1 MTGDRNAEQ
10 GPEPAEPSLSVEEAR
25 RRARRIHRDLSD
37 PVDEHFKASLAG
49 LSRGLGERLAQ
60 RPPHDPQTAAEKRR
74 AALVEYDL
82 DRKRRIKSALVVA
95 GGGALSGC
103 IAWGVVMLAQPFDDS
118 SPQVASAKRT
128 VPVEVAAVA
137 APPPPAPVDAAVVA
151 PPIQLA
157 SIGPVPV
164 PVAAPVATP
173 AVVETP
179 PPSLNRDEIR
189 ELQTKLRGFGFNPGP
204 VDGAA
209 GPMTLAAATRYRE
222 DRGLGQGEVIDRDLL
237 EDLRADPAPLVVVA
251 QATPAPRP
259 TYYRPPPPRQAM
271 RGDGFDGLR
280 TAMQGLENWF
290 QSIGR

>member
-1 MTGDRNAEQ
+1 MSGDRNGEQ
-10 GPEPAEPSLSVEEAR
+10 GPEPAEPSLSAEEAR
-25 RRARRIHRDLSD
+25 RRARRIHRDLND
-37 PVDEHFKASLAG
+37 PVDEHFKASLAD
-49 LSRGLGERLAQ
+49 LSRGLGERMAR

-74 AALVEYDL
+74 AALQEYDHE
-82 DRKRRIKSALVVA
+82 RARRIKSAFVMA
-95 GGGALSGC
+95 GGGVLSGC
-103 IAWGVVMLAQPFDDS
+103 IAWGVVILSQPFDDS
-118 SPQVASAKRT
+118 PAPLASAAKRT

-137 APPPPAPVDAAVVA
+137 APPPPPVEAAIVA
-151 PPIQLA
+151 PPIQVA

-164 PVAAPVATP
+164 SAAAHVAAP

-179 PPSLNRDEIR
+179 PQSLNRDEVR

-222 DRGLGQGEVIDRDLL
+222 DRGLGQGEVIDRNLL
-237 EDLRADPAPLVVVA
+237 EDLRADPAPQVIVA
-251 QATPAPRP
+251 QAAPAPRP
-259 TYYRPPPPRQAM
+259 TYYRQPPPRQAM